1 MTTEIAVKTERVDDI
16 PLLIMQIEHLD
27 IDKVADR
34 HCPVHGN
41 WQGLSLGN
49 TLKLWL
55 AHVLSRGDHRLNRVQ
70 SWAGQRL
77 ATLQGCV
84 GMAVVELDFTDDRL
98 AAILDRLGDN
108 PTWQA
113 MEADMNQHL
122 LRVYDIEPGSVRV
135 DSTTVSGYWEVT
147 AEGLFQY
154 GPSKD
159 HRPDLPQVKV
169 MLSALDP
176 MGLPLVTQVVS
187 GQRADDP
194 LYIPAIQQV
203 RQSLQKTGL
212 LYIGDVK
219 MSAEKTRAFIV
230 QAGDYYLS
238 PLSQTQISL
247 RAMEEILKPVLAGE
261 QPLEL
266 IYGSAGEEAPARV
279 AEGFE
284 QSVDMQVGQG
294 NARVQWS
301 ERRLIIHS
309 IAQAER
315 QQVVLDERL
324 AKAEALLAKYNIHK
338 QGKKRYTEIAV
349 VQKKVHA
356 LLQRLQLVELF
367 TLHYEMGE
375 IQTPKGVSKP
385 MVLVGFERNLTA
397 IEQVKARMGWRV
409 YATNRHSEQLSLA
422 DAVLAYRAE
431 FLVERNFSRLKG
443 RLLSIRPMYLAD
455 PQRVTGLVRLLALG
469 LRVLTALEFTVR
481 QGLAQEEATLAGV
494 FKGNPTRATARPT
507 AERCLEAFDNITLS
521 IVTIGDQ
528 VHRHLTPLSEL
539 QIRILSLLHL
549 SRNPYLAFL
558 SFEPTLNISER

>member
-1 MTTEIAVKTERVDDI
+1 MTTEMTVKTERVDDI
-16 PLLIMQIEHLD
+16 PLLVMQIEQLN
-27 IDKVADR
+27 IDKVAD
-34 HCPVHGN
+34 HQCPMHGN

-55 AHVLSRGDHRLNRVQ
+55 AHVLSRGDHRLSRVQ

-77 ATLQGCV
+77 ESLQGCV
-84 GMAVVELDFTDDRL
+84 GTPVEELDFTDDRL

-108 PTWQA
+108 TTWQA
-113 MEADMNQHL
+113 MEAEMNQHL
-122 LRVYDIEPGSVRV
+122 LRVYDIEPGSVRL

-147 AEGLFQY
+147 ADGLFQY

-194 LYIPAIQQV
+194 LYIPAIKQV
-203 RQSLQKTGL
+203 RQGLQKTGL

-219 MSAEKTRAFIV
+219 MSAEKTRAFIA
-230 QAGDYYLS
+230 QDGDYYLS
-238 PLSQTQISL
+238 PLSQRHITPSAL
-247 RAMEEILKPVLAGE
+247 EELLTPVLAGE
-261 QPLEL
+261 QKLEL
-266 IYGSAGEEAPARV
+266 IYPPEDNGQKSPV

-284 QSVDMQVGQG
+284 KSVEMHGCQG
-294 NARVQWS
+294 HTHVRWT

-315 QQVVLDERL
+315 QQAVLDERL
-324 AKAEALLAKYNIHK
+324 VKAEALLTKYNIHK
-338 QGKKRYTEIAV
+338 QGKKRYTEIASV
-349 VQKKVHA
+349 KQKVNA
-356 LLQRLQLVELF
+356 LLQRLQLVDMF
-367 TLHYEMGE
+367 TLHYEIGE
-375 IQTPKGVSKP
+375 IRTPKGVPKP
-385 MVLVGFERNLTA
+385 MVQVQFRRNLAA
-397 IEQVKARMGWRV
+397 IEQAKARMGWRV
-409 YATNRHSEQLSLA
+409 YATNRRPEQLSLA

-431 FLVERNFSRLKG
+431 FLVERNFTRLKG
-443 RLLSIRPMYLAD
+443 RPLSIRPMYLSH

-481 QGLAQEEATLAGV
+481 QGLAQKNTTLAGV
-494 FKGNPTRATARPT
+494 YKGNPTRTTARPT
-507 AERCLEAFDNITLS
+507 AELCLEAFDNITLS
-521 IVTIGDQ
+521 TVTIGDQ
-528 VHRHLTPLSEL
+528 VHRHLTPLSDL

-549 SRNPYLAFL
+549 SRNPYFALISCL
-558 SFEPTLNISER
+558 SNPP